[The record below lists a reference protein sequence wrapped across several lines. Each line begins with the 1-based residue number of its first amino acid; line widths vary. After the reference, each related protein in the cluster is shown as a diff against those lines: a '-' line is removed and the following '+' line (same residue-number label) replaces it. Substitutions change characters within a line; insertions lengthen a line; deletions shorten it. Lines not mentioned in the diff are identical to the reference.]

1 MGQNG
6 GARPGAGRKPKDEK
20 FKLPIAKAE
29 KRIADRL
36 PSLIDRALELADGVT
51 VQEVDRDGGIVVYTK
66 PPDLKAIIYLV
77 DRVMGKPT
85 ERQEV
90 SGPDGDPIGVKF
102 HGALN
107 TVYGNS
113 DTTTDE

>member
-36 PSLIDRALELADGVT
+36 PLLIDRALELADGVT
-51 VQEVDRDGGIVVYTK
+51 VQEVDKDGGVAVYTK

-77 DRVMGKPT
+77 DRIMGKPT

-90 SGPDGDPIGVKF
+90 SGPDGSPIEAVF
-102 HGALN
+102 RNALN
-107 TVYGNS
+107 TVY
-113 DTTTDE
+113 DPTE

>member
-51 VQEVDRDGGIVVYTK
+51 VQEVDKDGGIVVYTK

-113 DTTTDE
+113 DPTPDE

>member
-36 PSLIDRALELADGVT
+36 PTLIDRMFELSDGVL
-51 VQEVDRDGGIVVYTK
+51 VQEHDITGTPRVYQK
-66 PPDLKAIIYLV
+66 PPDRQALEYLV
-77 DRVMGKPT
+77 NRILGKPT
-85 ERQEV
+85 ERQEQEQTGGLAIRIIYAD
-90 SGPDGDPIGVKF
+90 SD
-102 HGALN
+102 
-107 TVYGNS
+107 
-113 DTTTDE
+113 DTTHPA